1 VGRLGLFM
9 VLSSFSETR
18 RFSGGRNKVR
28 DAGAH
33 YALMRVPHYFA
44 RLRESS

>member
-1 VGRLGLFM
+1 M